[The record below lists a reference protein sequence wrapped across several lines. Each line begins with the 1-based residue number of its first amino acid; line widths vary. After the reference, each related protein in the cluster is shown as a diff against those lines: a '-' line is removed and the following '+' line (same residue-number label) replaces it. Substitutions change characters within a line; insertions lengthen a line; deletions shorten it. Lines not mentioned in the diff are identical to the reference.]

1 MKDMMTQ
8 KLPICELSQKSNIE
22 IMWLSLSQYLFMLE
36 DRHFAQVERTLS
48 MVRSFLFCAEV
59 VQIQC
64 LINAQTL
71 RNGFLVL
78 KAVHDGFDPM
88 L

>member
-1 MKDMMTQ
+1 MKDIMTQ

-22 IMWLSLSQYLFMLE
+22 IMWRFLSQYLFMLE
-36 DRHFAQVERTLS
+36 DRQFAQVKGILS

-59 VQIQC
+59 AQIQC

-78 KAVHDGFDPM
+78 KAVHDGFDPI